1 MEKSKE
7 KRVISFERPL
17 VPECNGCIWYEPEIE
32 GRNRDCINR
41 NKIICKLYIER
52 LFEDLK
58 AGTH

>member
-7 KRVISFERPL
+7 KKVISFERPL
-17 VPECNGCIWYEPEIE
+17 MPECNGCIWYETETE

-41 NKIICKLYIER
+41 NKMICKLYIEK

-58 AGTH
+58 AGTR